1 MKSIENDCNKKL
13 KNMIR
18 NMKIFR
24 IKLLLIIESNF
35 SFNNSFFF
43 FFIKKS
49 VKFLGYAFITRI
61 NFRFLFLIGN
71 T

>member
-1 MKSIENDCNKKL
+1 
-13 KNMIR
+13 MIR

-24 IKLLLIIESNF
+24 IKLLLIMALNRIF
-35 SFNNSFFF
+35 RLIILFF